1 MRSSHHVKD
10 QWWVTRIRSRMFV
23 FNKPQL
29 DQLAFAEVGRKDVII
44 KTLRIISL
52 TELTQVGQPIAQPLP
67 VRPKL
72 RPLDDGATSR

>member
-67 VRPKL
+67 VRPKF